1 MRYYLLLFY
10 CADKRL
16 RRLAMK
22 YILILLLIFPIAF
35 AQRVGKEVEN
45 FKLLN
50 DSAEL
55 IVLDDFKGKPI
66 LLNFWATWCPPC
78 IEELPMFEEL
88 SNQLNIE
95 GQEPVFNIVLVNNN
109 EDYNFAIPFLRDEL
123 KITLPNAAFAPSAE
137 QREEFKAQNIILDKG
152 NEVIRNYRVRGMPTT
167 MFVDADGIVR
177 DVWIGFMTPSKAKQ
191 LLAKVGVEFE

>member
-1 MRYYLLLFY
+1 
-10 CADKRL
+10 
-16 RRLAMK
+16 MK

-45 FKLLN
+45 FRLLN
-50 DSAEL
+50 DSGEL
-55 IVLDDFKGKPI
+55 IVLDDYKGKPI

-123 KITLPNAAFAPSAE
+123 KITLPNAAFAPSDE
-137 QREEFKAQNIILDKG
+137 QREDFKAQNIVLDKG

-167 MFVDADGIVR
+167 MLVDADGIVR